1 MGTNYYLHGK
11 ECPCC
16 GRASEP
22 LHIGKSSAGWHFSL
36 HIIPEKQIN
45 SLEDWKT
52 LWESDEYHIEN
63 EYGERIEVDKMID
76 LITNRKGRLPHESK
90 PYGYRSWE
98 DFHRQNYSE
107 DGLNGLIAHR
117 YRAKRTNGTYDLIE
131 GDFS

>member
-16 GRASEP
+16 GRTDEP
-22 LHIGKSSAGWHFSL
+22 LHIGKSSAGWHFAL
-36 HIIPEKQIN
+36 HIIPEMKIN
-45 SLEDWKT
+45 SLEDWIA

-63 EYGERIEVDKMID
+63 EYGKRIEADEMID
-76 LITNRKGRLPHESK
+76 IITNRKGKIPLEKK
-90 PYGYRSWE
+90 PYGYNSWE
-98 DFHRQNYSE
+98 HFHNQNQSE
-107 DGLNGLIAHR
+107 EGLNGLIAHR